1 MGSFEGFITR
11 IYESTEIDSQ
21 LKLASVIGVNR
32 SAITQARKKNSVP
45 ESWILRLYKIYGL
58 NPEWLENGSGKVFIN
73 PADDHAEFCSVAKV
87 KARLCAGGGSFESGS
102 EVEGYYSLSSEWLV
116 RKGNSRSMVL
126 MDVFGNSMEP
136 EFKDG
141 DTVLIDESQKKIMA
155 GAVYAI
161 GIEDTIMVKRIEK
174 HPSKMVLLSDNKN
187 YAPIYL
193 EREEMD
199 SVRIIGKVIWSCR
212 EYR

>member
-1 MGSFEGFITR
+1 MSLFEGFIKR
-11 IYESTEIDSQ
+11 VYEATEIDSQ
-21 LKLASVIGVNR
+21 LQLASVIGVNR

-45 ESWILRLYKIYGL
+45 ESWILRLYKTYGL
-58 NPEWLENGSGKVFIN
+58 NPEWLESGSGKVFLN
-73 PADDHAEFCSVAKV
+73 AMDDHSEFSSVPKV

-102 EVEGYYSLSSEWLV
+102 EIDGYYSFSSEWLV

-161 GIEDTIMVKRIEK
+161 GIDDTIMVKRIEK